1 MTPKFVVMF
10 SGGIGSW
17 ASAKRIVQEHGTDG
31 VVLLFTDVK
40 GDNPNP
46 HIGEDEDTYR
56 FIDDAVAELGCTYV
70 RLADGRDIWQ
80 VFKDRRFLG
89 NSRQA
94 NCSTTLKQI
103 PAKKWIKANTDP
115 DITKIVIGI
124 DWTETH
130 RRPAVVK
137 AYSPYTVLFPM
148 CDRPYLSKDQM
159 IDWARECGVEPPRLY
174 SLGFSHNNCGGGCVR
189 SGQGQFR
196 RLMEIMPE
204 RYAVWAEKEQE
215 VREHLGKDVTILSE
229 MRQGQKL
236 NLTLNELRRRNQS
249 EVDMLDI
256 GGCGCFLDDFSLG
269 SDDEREAEVD

>member
-17 ASAKRIVQEHGTDG
+17 ASAKRIVQQHGTDG

-40 GDNPNP
+40 GDNPDPN
-46 HIGEDEDTYR
+46 IGEDEDTYR
-56 FIDDAVAELGCTYV
+56 FIDDAVAELGCQYV

-80 VFKDRRFLG
+80 VFKDRKYLG

-103 PAKKWIKANTDP
+103 PAKKWIRENTDP
-115 DITKIVIGI
+115 EVTKIVIGI

-137 AYSPYTVLFPM
+137 AYKPYEVLFPM
-148 CDRPYLSKDQM
+148 CGKPYMSKDQM
-159 IDWARECGVEPPRLY
+159 IDWAEECGVKPPRLY
-174 SLGFSHNNCGGGCVR
+174 SLGFAHNNCGGGCVR

-196 RLMEIMPE
+196 KLLELMPE
-204 RYAVWAEKEQE
+204 RYAVWADKEQE
-215 VREHLGKDVTILSE
+215 VREFLGKDVTILKE
-229 MRQGQKL
+229 TKQGVTSG
-236 NLTLNELRRRNQS
+236 LTLAELRRRQAS

-269 SDDEREAEVD
+269 SDETDE

>member
-1 MTPKFVVMF
+1 MTDRFVVMF

-17 ASAKRIVQEHGTDG
+17 ASARRIVDAHGADAVT
-31 VVLLFTDVK
+31 LLFCDVK
-40 GDNPNP
+40 GNSTDP
-46 HIGEDEDTYR
+46 HVGEDEDTYR
-56 FIDDAVAELGCTYV
+56 FIADAAAQLGCEYV
-70 RLADGRDIWQ
+70 RVADGRTIWE

-103 PAKKWIKANTDP
+103 PARQWLKRNTTP
-115 DITKIVIGI
+115 QTATIVIGI

-130 RRPAVVK
+130 RIPAIEK
-137 AYSPYTVLFPM
+137 AYLPYKTVFPM
-148 CDRPYLSKDQM
+148 TEPPYMDKKQM
-159 IDWARECGVEPPRLY
+159 IQWARDCGVEPPHLY

-196 RLMEIMPE
+196 RLLELMPE

-229 MRQGQKL
+229 QKGGVKR
-236 NLTLNELRRRNQS
+236 NLTLVELRDRQQDQC
-249 EVDMLDI
+249 DMLDI
-256 GGCGCFLDDFSLG
+256 GGCGCFIDGFDMGLADD
-269 SDDEREAEVD
+269 